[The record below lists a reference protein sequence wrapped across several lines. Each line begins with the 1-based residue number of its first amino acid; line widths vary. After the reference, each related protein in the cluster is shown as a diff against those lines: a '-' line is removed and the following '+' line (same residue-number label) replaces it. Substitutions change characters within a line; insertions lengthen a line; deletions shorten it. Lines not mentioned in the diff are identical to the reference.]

1 MKQCTDWTCSMIFG
15 ALLDAE
21 SNDITAAPH
30 LAAIA

>member
-1 MKQCTDWTCSMIFG
+1 MIFG